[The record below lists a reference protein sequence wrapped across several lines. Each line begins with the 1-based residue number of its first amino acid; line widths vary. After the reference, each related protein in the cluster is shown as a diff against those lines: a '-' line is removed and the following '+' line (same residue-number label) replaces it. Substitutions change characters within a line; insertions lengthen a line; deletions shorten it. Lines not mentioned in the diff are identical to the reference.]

1 MKERAFAKEIVISLA
16 LCLFIISPAPLALIL
31 DKYPV
36 LPKDICEIAGL
47 IGGSSALSL
56 YALQH
61 FYLAIILRSAIKKA
75 EKFGK
80 AGALLP
86 AIPLVFAALSCFSI
100 GVHAV
105 SLTLL
110 GWGIYIAIF
119 AFFYFAAIA
128 LELFA
133 PRWKWK
139 PWLRELVFILL
150 VLLLAFAAA
159 PFITGTLNTVSN
171 DPFGFGFLLMLFTVY
186 PVLLFSAGIYF
197 AIKIKLKN

>member
-1 MKERAFAKEIVISLA
+1 MKNHSFAKQMMLSCA
-16 LCLFIISPAPLALIL
+16 LCLFIISPAPIALLL

-36 LPKDICEIAGL
+36 LPKDICEIAGF
-47 IGGSSALSL
+47 IGGASAFSL

-61 FYLAIILRSAIKKA
+61 FWLAAVLRSAIKKA
-75 EKFGK
+75 GKFGK
-80 AGALLP
+80 KGVLLP
-86 AIPLVFAALSCFSI
+86 AIPLVFAALSCFSV

-105 SLTLL
+105 NLTLL
-110 GWGIYIAIF
+110 GWGIYVAIF

-139 PWLRELVFILL
+139 PQICEIIFILL
-150 VLLLAFAAA
+150 AFLLTFVAA
-159 PFITGTLNTVSN
+159 PFITGTLNTVSA

-186 PVLLFSAGIYF
+186 PVLLISAGIYLCK
-197 AIKIKLKN
+197 KIKS

>member
-1 MKERAFAKEIVISLA
+1 MQKNSLIKHLICNFA
-16 LCLFIISPAPLALIL
+16 LCLFIISPAPIALLL

-47 IGGSSALSL
+47 IGGASAFSL
-56 YALQH
+56 YSLQH
-61 FYLAIILRSAIKKA
+61 FYLAAVLRSAVKKA
-75 EKFGK
+75 AKFGK
-80 AGALLP
+80 IGVLLP
-86 AIPLVFAALSCFSI
+86 AIPLVFGALSCVSV

-105 SLTLL
+105 SLTPL

-197 AIKIKLKN
+197 CIKMKLKN

>member
-1 MKERAFAKEIVISLA
+1 MQKNSLIKHLICNFA
-16 LCLFIISPAPLALIL
+16 LCLFIISPAPIALLL
-31 DKYPV
+31 DKCPV

-47 IGGSSALSL
+47 IGGASAFSL
-56 YALQH
+56 YSLQH
-61 FYLAIILRSAIKKA
+61 FYLAIVLRSAVKKA
-75 EKFGK
+75 AKFGK
-80 AGALLP
+80 IGVLLP
-86 AIPLVFAALSCFSI
+86 AIPLVFGALSCVSV

-105 SLTLL
+105 SLTPL

-139 PWLRELVFILL
+139 PWLSELVFILL

-197 AIKIKLKN
+197 GIKIKLKN

>member
-1 MKERAFAKEIVISLA
+1 MKARSLVKEIIISFA
-16 LCLFIISPAPLALIL
+16 LCLFIISPAPIALIL

-47 IGGSSALSL
+47 IGGASAFSL

-61 FYLAIILRSAIKKA
+61 FYLAIVLRSAIKKA
-75 EKFGK
+75 GNLGK
-80 AGALLP
+80 SGALLP
-86 AIPLVFAALSCFSI
+86 AIPIVFGALSCVSV

-105 SLTLL
+105 KLPPL
-110 GWGIYIAIF
+110 GWIIYGVIF

-133 PRWKWK
+133 HRWKWK
-139 PWLRELVFILL
+139 PQICEIIFILL
-150 VLLLAFAAA
+150 VFLLAFAAA
-159 PFITGTLNTVSN
+159 PFITGTLNTVSA

-186 PVLLFSAGIYF
+186 PVLLISAGIYF
-197 AIKIKLKN
+197 FQKIMLEN